1 MQLLLSF
8 YLLAASA
15 YVMLAIRGLLRLN
28 HPAPRAGGD
37 CPPMTVLKPLHGDEP
52 GLFENLLSFCQQ
64 DYPQYQVIFGVSSA
78 DDAAVAVARRV
89 IAACPEADLAL
100 VVNDRLIGSNRKIC
114 NVANCHE
121 LSRYDLLV
129 IADSDM
135 RVAPDYLRRIAGSFE
150 DPGVAAGT
158 CLYRGRP
165 VAGLA
170 SWLGAAYINEWF
182 LPSVLVATSFQ
193 SLHFCFGATMAV
205 RRSALEAIG
214 GFERLANELADDY
227 RLGDL
232 VASQCG
238 RVALIPCIVENT
250 VHEPSLA
257 SLLRHELRWAR
268 TVRSVQA
275 GGYAMSFL
283 TYITPAAL
291 AFALMVGAQHPFAG
305 MAAVGWA
312 VGLRALLHDVARTTV
327 APGQPAAYGL
337 TVLRDLLCFGV
348 WVASF
353 LGRNVEWQGYEFKV
367 DKQGHMELKGT
378 VEPS

>member
-1 MQLLLSF
+1 
-8 YLLAASA
+8 
-15 YVMLAIRGLLRLN
+15 
-28 HPAPRAGGD
+28 
-37 CPPMTVLKPLHGDEP
+37 
-52 GLFENLLSFCQQ
+52 
-64 DYPQYQVIFGVSSA
+64 
-78 DDAAVAVARRV
+78 
-89 IAACPEADLAL
+89 
-100 VVNDRLIGSNRKIC
+100 
-114 NVANCHE
+114 
-121 LSRYDLLV
+121 
-129 IADSDM
+129 
-135 RVAPDYLRRIAGSFE
+135 
-150 DPGVAAGT
+150 
-158 CLYRGRP
+158 
-165 VAGLA
+165 
-170 SWLGAAYINEWF
+170 
-182 LPSVLVATSFQ
+182 
-193 SLHFCFGATMAV
+193 MAV

-291 AFALMVGAQHPFAG
+291 AFALVVGAQHPIAG
-305 MAAVGWA
+305 VAAVGWA